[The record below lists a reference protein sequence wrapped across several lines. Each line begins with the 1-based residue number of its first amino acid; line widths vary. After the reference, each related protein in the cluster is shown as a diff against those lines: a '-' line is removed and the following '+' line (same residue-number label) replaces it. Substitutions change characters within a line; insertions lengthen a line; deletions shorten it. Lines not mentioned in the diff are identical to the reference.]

1 MIEYIIIAILQGLFE
16 WLPISSSGQVMIIAV
31 NFFGIPPEEAYSLS
45 IWLHLGTM
53 FAVLLKFK
61 KDYIKIVKSFLP
73 MKFSVEETDIKKRNW
88 LIVGTIGTAI
98 TALPLYFIFKFI
110 IVGEFMAI
118 HGDLLTLIIAGMLI
132 ITGLILLLIK
142 KKFGVKTIES
152 IEKQNVIKDSFL
164 IGLTQGVAVLPGIS
178 RSAITVSTTLIENY
192 EQDSALRLSFLMS
205 VPVVIASIAVDIIF
219 GEGSVFRIL
228 DPITII
234 IITFF
239 SFIVGY
245 ASIEILL
252 KLAKKIQFGYFCLLY
267 GIIAYAIILPFFIIH

>member
-16 WLPISSSGQVMIIAV
+16 WLPISSSGQVMIVAV

-61 KDYIKIVKSFLP
+61 KDYIRIVKSFLP
-73 MKFSVEETDIKKRNW
+73 MKFNVIETDIKKRNW

-110 IVGEFMAI
+110 IVGEFTAV

-132 ITGLILLLIK
+132 ITGIILLLIK

-152 IEKQNVIKDSFL
+152 VEKQNVIKDSFI
-164 IGLTQGVAVLPGIS
+164 IGLIQGVAVLPGIS
-178 RSAITVSTTLIENY
+178 RSAITVSTTLIQNY

-234 IITFF
+234 IITFL

-252 KLAKKIQFGYFCLLY
+252 KIAKRIQFGYFCLLY

>member
-1 MIEYIIIAILQGLFE
+1 MIEYIIFAILQGLFE
-16 WLPISSSGQVMIIAV
+16 WLPISSSGQVMIVAV

-61 KDYIKIVKSFLP
+61 KDYIRIVKSFLP
-73 MKFSVEETDIKKRNW
+73 MKFNIEETDIKKRNW

-110 IVGEFMAI
+110 IIGEFTEI

-132 ITGLILLLIK
+132 ITGIILLLIK

-152 IEKQNVIKDSFL
+152 VEKQNVIKDSFI
-164 IGLTQGVAVLPGIS
+164 IGLAQGVAILPGIS

-219 GEGSVFRIL
+219 GEGSVFGIL

-234 IITFF
+234 IITLI

-252 KLAKKIQFGYFCLLY
+252 KIAKKIQFGYFCLLY

>member
-252 KLAKKIQFGYFCLLY
+252 KIAKKIQFGYFCLLY

>member
-16 WLPISSSGQVMIIAV
+16 WLPISSSGQVMIVAV

-61 KDYIKIVKSFLP
+61 KDYIRIVKSFLP
-73 MKFSVEETDIKKRNW
+73 MKFNIEETDIKKRNW

-98 TALPLYFIFKFI
+98 TALPLYFIFKFV

-132 ITGLILLLIK
+132 ITGIILLLIK

-152 IEKQNVIKDSFL
+152 VENQNVIKDSFI

-228 DPITII
+228 NPITII

-252 KLAKKIQFGYFCLLY
+252 KIAKRIQFGYFCLLY
-267 GIIAYAIILPFFIIH
+267 GIIAYAFILPFFIIH

>member
-16 WLPISSSGQVMIIAV
+16 WLPISSSGQVMIVAV

-61 KDYIKIVKSFLP
+61 KDYIRIVKSFLP
-73 MKFSVEETDIKKRNW
+73 MKFNIIETDIKKRNW

-110 IVGEFMAI
+110 IVGEFTAV

-132 ITGLILLLIK
+132 ITGIILLLIK

-152 IEKQNVIKDSFL
+152 VEKQNVIKDSFI
-164 IGLTQGVAVLPGIS
+164 IGLIQGVAVLPGIS

-239 SFIVGY
+239 VYRNPVKNS
-245 ASIEILL
+245 
-252 KLAKKIQFGYFCLLY
+252 
-267 GIIAYAIILPFFIIH
+267 

>member
-1 MIEYIIIAILQGLFE
+1 LFE
-16 WLPISSSGQVMIIAV
+16 WLPISSSGQVMIVAV

-61 KDYIKIVKSFLP
+61 KDYIRIVKSFLP
-73 MKFSVEETDIKKRNW
+73 MKFNVIETDIKKRNW

-110 IVGEFMAI
+110 IVGEFTAV

-132 ITGLILLLIK
+132 ITGIILLLIK

-152 IEKQNVIKDSFL
+152 VEKQNVIKDSFI
-164 IGLTQGVAVLPGIS
+164 IGLIQGVAVLPGIS
-178 RSAITVSTTLIENY
+178 RSAITVSTTLIQNY

-234 IITFF
+234 IITFL

-252 KLAKKIQFGYFCLLY
+252 KIAKRIQFGYFCLLY

>member
-1 MIEYIIIAILQGLFE
+1 MIEYIIFAILQGLFE
-16 WLPISSSGQVMIIAV
+16 WLPISSSGQVMIVAV

-61 KDYIKIVKSFLP
+61 KDYIRIVKSFLP
-73 MKFSVEETDIKKRNW
+73 MKFNIEETDIKKRNW

-110 IVGEFMAI
+110 IVGEFTAI

-132 ITGLILLLIK
+132 ITGIILLLIK

-152 IEKQNVIKDSFL
+152 VEKQNVIKDSFI
-164 IGLTQGVAVLPGIS
+164 IGLAQGVAILPGIS
-178 RSAITVSTTLIENY
+178 RSAVTVSTILIENY

-219 GEGSVFRIL
+219 GEGSVFGIL

-234 IITFF
+234 IITLI

-252 KLAKKIQFGYFCLLY
+252 KIAKKIQFGYFCLLY

>member
-16 WLPISSSGQVMIIAV
+16 WLPISSSGQVMIVAV

-61 KDYIKIVKSFLP
+61 KDYIRIVKSFLP
-73 MKFSVEETDIKKRNW
+73 MKFNIIETDIKKRNW

-110 IVGEFMAI
+110 IVGEFTAV

-132 ITGLILLLIK
+132 ITGIILLLIK

-152 IEKQNVIKDSFL
+152 VEKQNVIKDSFI
-164 IGLTQGVAVLPGIS
+164 IGLIQGVAVLPGIS

-234 IITFF
+234 IITFL

-252 KLAKKIQFGYFCLLY
+252 KIAKRIQFGYFCLLY

>member
-1 MIEYIIIAILQGLFE
+1 MIEYIIFAILQGLFE
-16 WLPISSSGQVMIIAV
+16 WLPISSSGQVMIVAV

-53 FAVLLKFK
+53 FAVLLKFR
-61 KDYIKIVKSFLP
+61 KDYIRIVKSFLSQ
-73 MKFSVEETDIKKRNW
+73 KFIVEEIDIKKRNW

-110 IVGEFMAI
+110 IIGKFTEI

-132 ITGLILLLIK
+132 ITGIILLLIK

-152 IEKQNVIKDSFL
+152 VEKHNVIKDSFI
-164 IGLTQGVAVLPGIS
+164 IGLAQGVAILPGIS
-178 RSAITVSTTLIENY
+178 RSAVTVSTILIENY
-192 EQDSALRLSFLMS
+192 EQDNALRLSFLMS

-219 GEGSVFRIL
+219 GEGSVFGIL

-234 IITFF
+234 IITFI

-252 KLAKKIQFGYFCLLY
+252 KIAKRIQFGYFCLLY

>member
-16 WLPISSSGQVMIIAV
+16 WLPISSSGQVMIVAV

-61 KDYIKIVKSFLP
+61 KDYIRIVKSFLP
-73 MKFSVEETDIKKRNW
+73 MKFNVIETDIKKRNW

-110 IVGEFMAI
+110 IVGESTAI

-132 ITGLILLLIK
+132 ITGIILLLIK

-152 IEKQNVIKDSFL
+152 VEKQNVIKDSFI
-164 IGLTQGVAVLPGIS
+164 IGLIQGVAVLPGIS

-234 IITFF
+234 IITLS

-252 KLAKKIQFGYFCLLY
+252 KIAKRIQFGYFCLLY